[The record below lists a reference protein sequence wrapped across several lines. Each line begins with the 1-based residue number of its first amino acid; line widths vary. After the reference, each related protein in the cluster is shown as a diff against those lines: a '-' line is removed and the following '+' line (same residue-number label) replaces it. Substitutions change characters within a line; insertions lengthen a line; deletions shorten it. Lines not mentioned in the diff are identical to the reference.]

1 MTRLNTRFLAT
12 VSAFTGSNET
22 PASPDKHGK
31 MPVILTVV
39 AGQCHNKRIIA
50 GTLAERG
57 GMEIGEAYL
66 FQATET
72 EAEAQYGR
80 QFNFTAVKKAS
91 LMEII
96 QGGQLLGPAA
106 LLDVTS
112 EVEQKAPIEIGAEA

>member
-1 MTRLNTRFLAT
+1 MSRLNTRFLAT
-12 VSAFTGSNET
+12 VSAFTGSAEQ
-22 PASPDKHGK
+22 PASPDKNGK

-39 AGQCHNKRIIA
+39 AGQCPNKRIIA

-66 FQATET
+66 FQATE
-72 EAEAQYGR
+72 EEPDVEYGR
-80 QFNFTAVKKAS
+80 QFNFTAVKKAN

-106 LLDVTS
+106 LLDVTTE
-112 EVEQKAPIEIGAEA
+112 EVKQEIEAEA